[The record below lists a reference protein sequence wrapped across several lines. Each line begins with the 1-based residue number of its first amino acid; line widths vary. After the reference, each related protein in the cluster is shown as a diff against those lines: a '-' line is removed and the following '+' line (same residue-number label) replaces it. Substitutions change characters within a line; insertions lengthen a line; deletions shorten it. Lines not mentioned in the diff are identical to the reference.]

1 MFYWIRLI
9 TTFRDGL
16 FSTSLRN
23 ISNDMARHL
32 FMYEEH
38 LHNNYL
44 HISAHWV
51 ELSWVEFIF
60 FSLNIFLGRKKREQ
74 NPFRSSPTSDAH
86 KYSTHTVFSY
96 VMSQA
101 QIDGCHSFCRMF
113 SHFVFHC
120 RHKLTAKSFC
130 SCNAMA
136 IIVIHKKIADVTEQ
150 KCACKLVN

>member
-1 MFYWIRLI
+1 MASLAHRYEIFPMIWPGICLCTKNIYTII
-9 TTFRDGL
+9 IY
-16 FSTSLRN
+16 TSLR
-23 ISNDMARHL
+23 IG
-32 FMYEEH
+32 
-38 LHNNYL
+38 
-44 HISAHWV
+44 
-51 ELSWVEFIF
+51 LSWVEFIF
-60 FSLNIFLGRKKREQ
+60 LSLNIFLGRKKREQ
-74 NPFRSSPTSDAH
+74 NPFRSLPTSDAH

-120 RHKLTAKSFC
+120 RHELTAKSFC